1 MCVPGTYEK
10 LADLGRRDFLKLAG
24 AAALGGLAAGVSVAM
39 PAHAQTT
46 ARLSVS
52 FGATAEGQVVT
63 YSITLRNDSDVDVSD
78 LYIAGKVPEG
88 ASFQAVVATPKGA
101 WFRGFEAAGTPLQ
114 SAVWLAERVP
124 ARGALGPFRYQVIAG
139 AAGLAAHAWVSWD
152 RPQRGEMMSET
163 AMQAIRAPAF
173 PFANTLDLTHAL
185 SPATPVFPVYKPM
198 ELAPLFTHDNGGFYV
213 NQVTM
218 PEHIGTHMDA
228 PLHFAKG
235 ALSVAQLPVANL
247 IAPAVVMDISGRAA
261 SNPDAQLT
269 LNDIRAW
276 ETRYGRIPVG
286 AAVLLYSGWEA
297 RIGNAAAF
305 LGTDDKGGLHFP
317 GFHKEV
323 VDFLLQERDVKGIG
337 LDTPSLDY
345 GPSQDFIVHF
355 TWLPTNRWGL
365 ENMANLAKIP
375 PVGAMLLVAPI
386 KIANGSGG
394 PTRVIAMW

>member
-10 LADLGRRDFLKLAG
+10 VAEVGRRDFLKLAG
-24 AAALGGLAAGVSVAM
+24 AAALGSLAAGVSAVTTQ
-39 PAHAQTT
+39 AQTA

-52 FGATAEGQVVT
+52 FAASVDGQVVT
-63 YSITLRNDSDVDVSD
+63 YSITLRNDGDVEVRD

-88 ASFQAVVATPKGA
+88 ASFQAVVATPPGA

-124 ARGALGPFRYQVIAG
+124 AKGALGPFRYQVVAG

-152 RPQRGEMMSET
+152 RPQRGEAMSET
-163 AMQAIRAPAF
+163 AMQATRGAAF
-173 PFANTLDLTHAL
+173 PFANTVDLTHPL

-198 ELAPLFTHDNGGFYV
+198 EMAPLFTIDNGGFYV

-228 PLHFAKG
+228 PVHFAKG
-235 ALSVAQLPVANL
+235 GMTVDQLPLTNL
-247 IAPAVVMDISGRAA
+247 IAPAVVMDISSRAA
-261 SNPDAQLT
+261 SNPDSQLT
-269 LNDIRAW
+269 LNDVRAW
-276 ETRYGRIPVG
+276 ETRYGRIPAG
-286 AAVLLYSGWEA
+286 AAVLLYSGWET

-305 LGTDDKGGLHFP
+305 LGTDAKGGLHFP
-317 GFHKEV
+317 GFHKETI
-323 VDFLLQERDVKGIG
+323 DFLLQERDVKGIG

-345 GPSQDFIVHF
+345 GPSQDFIVHS
-355 TWLPTNRWGL
+355 TWLPTGRWGL
-365 ENMANLAKIP
+365 ENLAHLGRIP
-375 PVGAMLLVAPI
+375 AVGAMVLAAPI